1 MMGLKAR
8 AFAPLVQVSLEEL
21 VPPDHFYRQLERTVD
36 LAFVREFVRPFYA
49 AGGRPPIDPVVFFK
63 LQLVMFFEDLRS
75 EHQLLR
81 VAADRLSVRW
91 YLGYDFAEALPDHSS
106 LTKIRTR
113 YGLATF
119 RRFFDQ
125 IVEQCRQ
132 AGLVW
137 GQELYFDATQVEAN
151 ADRDTMV
158 PRFYADAITAHLTAL
173 FPEPAPA
180 AAGLAP
186 PDDLAFA
193 PAPIPLRPPAE
204 DAPPSPPPP
213 PKRQDWI
220 TEMGRPDR
228 RQKRGGYQRMADLW
242 VSTTDPDAS
251 LMRKKGGGVHLGYHT
266 HYVVDGGKARI
277 ILAALVTPSEVTE
290 NQPMLDLLWRV
301 CFRWQLHPRQVT
313 GDTTYGTIENIVALE
328 DAGIRAYMPLPN
340 FETRTPFFGK
350 HRFIYEADAD
360 QYRCPGGAVVRWRTH
375 LYTDRVSL
383 YQADAATCNACPLK
397 AQCTDS
403 ENGRTLRR
411 HFDEAYLDRVRG
423 YHQTAA
429 YARAMRKRQ
438 VWVEPL
444 FGEAKA
450 WHRGS
455 RFRLRTLP
463 KVNIEGVLLAAGQN
477 LKRLVQKRGW
487 GRRPGPTGAPLIVRT
502 STAVA
507 RSFGGSTI

>member
-36 LAFVREFVRPFYA
+36 LAFVREVVRPFYA
-49 AGGRPPIDPVVFFK
+49 AGGRPSIDPVVFFK

-75 EHQLLR
+75 ERQLLR

-213 PKRQDWI
+213 PQRQDWI

-242 VSTTDPDAS
+242 VSTTDPAAS
-251 LMRKKGGGVHLGYHT
+251 LMRKKGGGVHLGDHT

-290 NQPMLDLLWRV
+290 NQPMLDPATAGLFSLATAPAPGDGGYHVWDAGEYCGAGGR
-301 CFRWQLHPRQVT
+301 RHPRLYAAAQ
-313 GDTTYGTIENIVALE
+313 LR
-328 DAGIRAYMPLPN
+328 DAGAVLWQA
-340 FETRTPFFGK
+340 PF
-350 HRFIYEADAD
+350 
-360 QYRCPGGAVVRWRTH
+360 YR
-375 LYTDRVSL
+375 
-383 YQADAATCNACPLK
+383 
-397 AQCTDS
+397 
-403 ENGRTLRR
+403 
-411 HFDEAYLDRVRG
+411 
-423 YHQTAA
+423 
-429 YARAMRKRQ
+429 
-438 VWVEPL
+438 
-444 FGEAKA
+444 
-450 WHRGS
+450 
-455 RFRLRTLP
+455 
-463 KVNIEGVLLAAGQN
+463 
-477 LKRLVQKRGW
+477 
-487 GRRPGPTGAPLIVRT
+487 
-502 STAVA
+502 
-507 RSFGGSTI
+507 